1 MLPQGCEL
9 DQRGQPEGAGALA
22 FVRIV
27 KPLRIVKMSRVL
39 KLFVRFR
46 CGEALKRYIW
56 TMR

>member
-1 MLPQGCEL
+1 METCAVGVNHEWGVGAQRCFQDG
-9 DQRGQPEGAGALA
+9 RGQGANTLA

-46 CGEALKRYIW
+46 
-56 TMR
+56 